1 VREQDWYPVS
11 NYHTPPVSS
20 QPIGVRAYRTIAYE
34 IAEQFAYEIAEQ
46 LEWSVPDWVV
56 VPVSR
61 GDALC
66 AMVAGFDELR
76 RLGWTSHVPRMLAV
90 VRFPSL
96 YEAVRSGREQPLP
109 SEYPDR
115 VKALSISDPQSTAAA
130 AWAVR
135 HSGGDVLVV
144 DDHDLTKAWTDAAAH
159 GWLLELSSAAATAGA
174 TELRRRGHE
183 GRVVALATAA
193 G

>member
-1 VREQDWYPVS
+1 MTAAMW
-11 NYHTPPVSS
+11 
-20 QPIGVRAYRTIAYE
+20 IG
-34 IAEQFAYEIAEQ
+34 
-46 LEWSVPDWVV
+46 
-56 VPVSR
+56 
-61 GDALC
+61 G
-66 AMVAGFDELR
+66 G
-76 RLGWTSHVPRMLAV
+76 GTSHVPRMLAV

-115 VKALSISDPQSTAAA
+115 VEALSISDPQSTAAA

-183 GRVVALATAA
+183 GSRRRLGHGGGVTPRGESKDARMTTAA
-193 G
+193 MALTPLGITQVTYRCSIPQVVLNRQRLAEITSTEGDEPPQLGRQGC